1 MRFVVHWNMSKSLEG
16 YYQEAGRA
24 GRDGEKSRC
33 RLYYSVEDS
42 RLFTFLREK
51 NKEESAARA
60 VAKGYKPEEKSKVGM
75 GRGHSTLCQNA
86 QTQALSPSTLTLFFP
101 STRRATAST
110 P

>member
-1 MRFVVHWNMSKSLEG
+1 MDKSNVRFVVHWNMSKSLEG

-60 VAKGYKPEEKSKVGM
+60 VAKGDNWNKLKKHALRQGEPL
-75 GRGHSTLCQNA
+75 HSTEGIHVRI
-86 QTQALSPSTLTLFFP
+86 FR
-101 STRRATAST
+101 TRCAHSNCM
-110 P
+110 